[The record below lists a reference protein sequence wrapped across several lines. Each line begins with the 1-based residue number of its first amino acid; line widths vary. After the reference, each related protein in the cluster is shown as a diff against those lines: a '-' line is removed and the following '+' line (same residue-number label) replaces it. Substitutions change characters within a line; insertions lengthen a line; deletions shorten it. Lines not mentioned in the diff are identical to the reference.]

1 MLYGPRGRANNG
13 TGGTATGS
21 KNRKLRDN
29 TSTANRK
36 KKRVIW
42 KRIKATNSQGLPPPP
57 PVTYFLQKGCVS

>member
-57 PVTYFLQKGCVS
+57 P